1 MSGRTAL
8 AERARKRLV
17 LPLDV
22 PTAAQAR
29 ELVDLLHEE
38 VGLFKVGK
46 ELFCAAGPD
55 FVRSLTAEGLD
66 VFLDLKFHDIPRTV
80 AQASVQAA
88 RLGVRILNV
97 HASGSLEMME
107 TTAKEVRRVC
117 RREKLTRPS
126 ILGVTVLTSLSGED
140 LRRIGVRA
148 SPRAQVLRLAS
159 LARDAGLDGV
169 VASPLEIEAVREACG
184 DRFTILTPGVRPRD
198 ADIEDQK
205 RVATPAAA
213 IAAGADYVVIGS
225 PIRNAPDPVAAA
237 RAIVEEMTEGMKR
250 RRTRR

>member
-1 MSGRTAL
+1 MSRQTAL
-8 AERARKRLV
+8 AERARKRLAF
-17 LPLDV
+17 PLDV
-22 PTAAQAR
+22 PSAAQAR
-29 ELVDLLHEE
+29 ELVDLLREE

-46 ELFCAAGPD
+46 ELFCSAGPD
-55 FVRSLTAEGLD
+55 FVRGLTAEGLD

-80 AQASVQAA
+80 AQASAQAA

-117 RREKLTRPS
+117 RREKLARPT

-148 SPRAQVLRLAS
+148 SPRVQVRRLAS
-159 LARDAGLDGV
+159 LALEAGLDGV

-184 DRFTILTPGVRPRD
+184 ERFTILTPGIRPRT
-198 ADIEDQK
+198 ADVQDQK
-205 RVATPAAA
+205 RVATPADA
-213 IAAGADYVVIGS
+213 IAAGADYVVVGS
-225 PIRNAPDPVAAA
+225 PIRNAADPVAAA

-250 RRTRR
+250 RRNRR

>member
-1 MSGRTAL
+1 MSRQTAL
-8 AERARKRLV
+8 AERARKRLAF
-17 LPLDV
+17 PLDV
-22 PTAAQAR
+22 PSAAEAR
-29 ELVDLLHEE
+29 ELVDLLREE

-46 ELFCAAGPD
+46 ELFCSAGPD
-55 FVRSLTAEGLD
+55 FVRGLTAEGLD

-80 AQASVQAA
+80 AQASAQAA

-117 RREKLTRPS
+117 RREKLARPT

-148 SPRAQVLRLAS
+148 SPRVQVRRLAS
-159 LARDAGLDGV
+159 LALEAGLDGV

-184 DRFTILTPGVRPRD
+184 DRFTILTPGIRPRT
-198 ADIEDQK
+198 ADVQDQK
-205 RVATPAAA
+205 RVATPADA
-213 IAAGADYVVIGS
+213 IAAGADYVVVGS
-225 PIRNAPDPVAAA
+225 PIRNAADPVAAA

-250 RRTRR
+250 RRNRR